1 MEGRDLEQVV
11 GEYTEGIG
19 AGGGRRL
26 NNKVGAGSEGVDGG
40 EGGGVAEG
48 GGEGGELKQ
57 EHKQPILSQL
67 VYDKDLHHELPRGR

>member
-57 EHKQPILSQL
+57 EHMIRTFIMNSPEAGEIL
-67 VYDKDLHHELPRGR
+67 